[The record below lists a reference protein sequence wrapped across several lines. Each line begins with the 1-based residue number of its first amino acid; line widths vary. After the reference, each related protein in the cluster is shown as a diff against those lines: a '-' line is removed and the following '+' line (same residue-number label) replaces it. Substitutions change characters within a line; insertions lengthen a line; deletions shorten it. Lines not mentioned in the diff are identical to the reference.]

1 MRGKIFSVNEA
12 NQMIPLVARI
22 ADDIVA
28 TYGEVNRSLQ
38 AYEEA
43 KALRQT
49 GEAKVADSPAA
60 ITREQELRRRDADV
74 ADVLERFQGLIQ
86 EIEALGGT
94 VKDYEQGFIDFYGDV
109 AGEIVYLCWSRGE
122 SAVSHWHRLDEGYGK
137 RRDLPAVPAAA

>member
-1 MRGKIFSVNEA
+1 MRGKIFTVNEA
-12 NQMIPLVARI
+12 NRMVPLVARI
-22 ADDIVA
+22 ADDIVT

-43 KALRQT
+43 KALAPT
-49 GEAKVADSPAA
+49 ADSRDA
-60 ITREQELRRRDADV
+60 ELRRRDADV
-74 ADVLERFQGLIQ
+74 SEVLERFQGLIQ

-109 AGEIVYLCWSRGE
+109 GGEIVYLCWSRGE
-122 SAVSHWHRLDEGYGK
+122 SRVSHWHRLDEGYGK